1 MRYIVYANGTP
12 IYDPTQTGSSYQL
25 ISPSGKM
32 EIGKVGSFEFTILPS
47 HSFYDQL
54 QQMKT
59 VIRVV
64 RDGVEMFNG
73 RVLQISDDIFR
84 QRKVY
89 CEGNFSYFLDSVA
102 EPVKEV
108 EMSIQERFQNLITG
122 HNSQVDDFKK
132 FTAGNV
138 TIDKRSERK
147 TFNETTYQDTQK
159 ALDSLVSE
167 YGGYFVMR
175 TEEAN
180 GQLTTYV
187 DWVKEFTRTATQ
199 PIELTVNMLDYTHEK
214 AVDDLYTMLYPTG
227 DDDLNISSVND
238 NSKYLQNDS
247 LVAKY
252 GKIIHHE
259 DFNGEDNA
267 NELKK
272 KAQEFFADYL
282 KKELETWSLKAVD
295 LKFVDD
301 TKQQIL
307 LGDKVHIVS
316 PIHGTDITRVCTA
329 ISYSLND
336 PGNDTY
342 DFGSTYQS
350 LSDKH
355 NTATKEAKAAE
366 AALARD
372 NKNFSKILKDYHSRI
387 IFMEDY
393 VGIEGQTIGVSLTKL
408 IIDAKNE
415 IDACVHY
422 EDPEYTELGQKVT
435 DLGIQI
441 NGPEGIIKTYATLDE
456 VNAVGTRVG
465 NVEVDLNAA
474 KTRIDLKADSE
485 VVDSAITDLRGLIG
499 ANDKRI
505 RDAEI
510 RIDGHQAQI
519 DLKASQESLE
529 ALKSNVDVNS
539 GDLSAFKQSLS
550 GASINLDGVGAA
562 INAKVEKDGIINAIN
577 LSSEGLTI
585 NTNKMDLNGYVTA
598 VDMHTEYGTG
608 DQLSVNNI
616 DCDMIECES
625 VAAAQYYIGSGGES
639 PDSLNDAIK
648 TVSIVGPVN
657 NVYTLQ
663 YTTFSNDEPQ
673 DAGTFSRATTLG
685 RGWSGGD
692 LTVTA
697 TPQGNRFV
705 HHLGQGPA
713 SVDANNILSIPI
725 VYTENSDYDN
735 VRSTGKTITVDISP
749 WIDGSDAYELY
760 PDPLYKPGTKV
771 NRISSPPGLDLFYKD
786 NSKSTTVT
794 VQGNAWDEGS
804 LYVADTESQWTFYD
818 LYWENRYIPMY
829 YLIDPGSEDY
839 YDPGST
845 TLYTSG
851 GTVYATTGI
860 GITNLYSVNQYGTQ
874 RKVSLYNSGN
884 AMYRRESGTRRVTN
898 AQISARRWNGDL
910 YSISNTRYSPAYVPI
925 SERLYHAGVSQ
936 TFQGY
941 MPYQRELFTKGAE
954 VTTIGEEVTDLYVKK
969 GS

>member
-32 EIGKVGSFEFTILPS
+32 EIGKAGSFEFTILPS
-47 HSFYDQL
+47 HSFYDQF

-108 EMSIQERFQNLITG
+108 EMSIQERFQKLIES

-167 YGGYFVMR
+167 YGGYFVTR
-175 TEEAN
+175 TEEVN
-180 GQLTTYV
+180 GQLTTYL

-316 PIHGTDITRVCTA
+316 PIHGIDINRVCTA

-372 NKNFSKILKDYHSRI
+372 NKNFSKTLKDYHNRI
-387 IFMEDY
+387 EFMEEQVDIY
-393 VGIEGQTIGVSLTKL
+393 GQTLNIHAQTLTAQAEQINLRATKEEVGELETKVNEAGIEIDGIKGQL
-408 IIDAKNE
+408 
-415 IDACVHY
+415 
-422 EDPEYTELGQKVT
+422 
-435 DLGIQI
+435 DL
-441 NGPEGIIKTYATLDE
+441 YATQDQ
-456 VNAVGTRVG
+456 VNQFGQRVS
-465 NVEVDLNAA
+465 NVEVELDAA
-474 KTRIDLKADSE
+474 KSTIDLKADSD

-499 ANDKRI
+499 ASDERI
-505 RDAEI
+505 RQAEVKIDGQQAEI
-510 RIDGHQAQI
+510 N
-519 DLKASQESLE
+519 LKASQKSLE
-529 ALKSNVDVNS
+529 ALESNVDANS
-539 GDLSAFKQSLS
+539 GDLSKFKQSIS
-550 GASINLDGVGAA
+550 SAGITIDGIGATIAS
-562 INAKVEKDGIINAIN
+562 KVEKDGVISSINQSSESVVINASKI
-577 LSSEGLTI
+577 
-585 NTNKMDLNGYVTA
+585 DLQGYVT
-598 VDMHTEYGTG
+598 VTEMHTEYGTG
-608 DQLSVNNI
+608 DQLSVNDI
-616 DCDMIECES
+616 DCDVLTCNS
-625 VAAAQYYIGSGGES
+625 VNAAQYYVGSGEDS
-639 PDSLNDAIK
+639 DSLTDAIK
-648 TVSIVGPVN
+648 TVSIVGPVD

-673 DAGTFSRATTLG
+673 DAGTFSRATTLT

-692 LTVTA
+692 LTVNA

-735 VRSTGKTITVDISP
+735 VRFTGKTITVDISQ
-749 WIDGSDAYELY
+749 WIDGSSAYELY
-760 PDPLYKPGTKV
+760 PDPLYKPGTKI
-771 NRISSPPGLDLFYKD
+771 NTIGSPPGLDLFYKD
-786 NSKSTTVT
+786 NSKSTTIP

-804 LYVADTESQWTFYD
+804 LYVADTESQWTLYD

-829 YLIDPGSEDY
+829 YLMDQGSGDY

-845 TLYTSG
+845 TLYTSS
-851 GTVYATTGI
+851 GTVHATTGI
-860 GITNLYSVNQYGTQ
+860 GITNLYSVSQYGTQ
-874 RKVSLYNSGN
+874 KKVSLYNYGN
-884 AMYRRESGTRRVTN
+884 AMYRREDGTRRVTN
-898 AQISARRWNGDL
+898 AQISTRRWNGEL
-910 YSISNTRYSPAYVPI
+910 YSISNTRYSPVYVPI
-925 SERLYHAGVSQ
+925 SETLYHAGSSQ
-936 TFQGY
+936 TIQGY
-941 MPYQRELFTKGAE
+941 TPYIRELFTKGAE